1 LSLEQWE
8 VFYRG
13 GGVATGPTGADG
25 LYDLEIRDAWETF
38 FDELPTRA
46 RLLDLG
52 TGNGVLPLI
61 ALSARDRRGAQWEI
75 DATDLARIDPKRFVP
90 DGLRRFEGVRFH
102 PGVANENLP
111 FETGSFDAVIG
122 QYALEYGNTAESL
135 KEVARVLLPRAW
147 AQFIL
152 HHSDSVLVQAARSSM
167 AECDLVFK
175 QTRIFRK
182 LHRLVGTENLQN
194 GALQHAQ
201 EELAGAIRNVRGALA
216 KAAAAGG
223 GRILSVALDAT
234 QQLLAARRSS
244 RAQQVGLE
252 VDRAESEL
260 RTSWRRLN
268 DLNNHAVNEKTMQ
281 RIEFEANEA
290 GLDTTFR
297 RPLFHNERNLVGW
310 LIRFRNRKV
319 AGPI

>member
-1 LSLEQWE
+1 MSLEQWE
-8 VFYRG
+8 TFYRG

-38 FDELPTRA
+38 FGELPTRA

-61 ALSARDRRGAQWEI
+61 ALNTRDQKGAQWEI
-75 DATDLARIDPKRFVP
+75 DATDLARIDPKRFVA
-90 DGLRRFEGVRFH
+90 DGARRFEGVRFH

-111 FETGSFDAVIG
+111 FEPGSFDAAFG

-135 KEVARVLLPRAW
+135 SEVARVLLPRAR

-182 LHRLVGTENLQN
+182 LHRLVGTENLR
-194 GALQHAQ
+194 GDALRHAQ
-201 EELAGAIRNVRGALA
+201 EELSAAIRNLKIALGEV
-216 KAAAAGG
+216 AAFGG

-234 QQLLAARRSS
+234 QQLLAARRSTH
-244 RAQQVGLE
+244 AQQVGLE

-268 DLNNHAVNEKTMQ
+268 DLNDHALDEEAMQ
-281 RIEFEANEA
+281 RIESEAEQA
-290 GLDTTFR
+290 GLETIFR
-297 RPLFHNERNLVGW
+297 RPLFHNKTNLVGW
-310 LIRFRNRKV
+310 LIRFKN
-319 AGPI
+319 GS